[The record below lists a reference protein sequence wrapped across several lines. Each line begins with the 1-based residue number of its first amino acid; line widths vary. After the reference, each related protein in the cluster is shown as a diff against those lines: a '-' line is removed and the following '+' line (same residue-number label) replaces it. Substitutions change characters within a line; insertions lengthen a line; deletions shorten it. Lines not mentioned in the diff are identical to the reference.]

1 MVKEE
6 KMILETDKVTAGYG
20 GVDVLFDAS
29 IKIKEKE
36 LAAIIGPN
44 GAGKTTLLR
53 TISGVLSPRKGEIIF
68 KGEKLNGKTPRER
81 LALGIGYIPQDDKI
95 FPKMSCI
102 DNLRMGAYTLP
113 REKFSEMLEK
123 VYQLFPILKERRNQT
138 AGQFSGGQRQMLA
151 VARAL
156 MMEPEILLLDEPT
169 SGLQPTLVKEVLD
182 KIKDLHQQGMTTL
195 IVAQNREALEIAERA
210 YLIRAG
216 QVVLEDTVEGLLD
229 NDQVIQLYFGG

>member
-81 LALGIGYIPQDDKI
+81 SALGIGYIPQDDKI

-169 SGLQPTLVKEVLD
+169 SGLQPSLVKEVLD
-182 KIKDLHQQGMTTL
+182 KVKDLHQQGMTTL

>member
-36 LAAIIGPN
+36 LVAIIGPN

-53 TISGVLSPRKGEIIF
+53 TISGVLSLRKGEIIF

-182 KIKDLHQQGMTTL
+182 KVKNLHQQGMTTL

>member
-20 GVDVLFDAS
+20 GVDVLFGAS

-53 TISGVLSPRKGEIIF
+53 TISGVLSPREGEIIF

-169 SGLQPTLVKEVLD
+169 SGLQPSLVKEVLD
-182 KIKDLHQQGMTTL
+182 KVKDLHQQGMTTL

>member
-113 REKFSEMLEK
+113 QEKFSEMLEK

-182 KIKDLHQQGMTTL
+182 KVKDLHQQGMTTL

>member
-6 KMILETDKVTAGYG
+6 KIILETDKVTAGYG

-113 REKFSEMLEK
+113 QEKFSEMLEK

-151 VARAL
+151 IARAL

-169 SGLQPTLVKEVLD
+169 SGLQPTLVKEVLN
-182 KIKDLHQQGMTTL
+182 KVKDLHQQGMTTL
-195 IVAQNREALEIAERA
+195 IVAQNREALELAERA

>member
-6 KMILETDKVTAGYG
+6 KVILETDKVTAGYG

-36 LAAIIGPN
+36 LVAIIGPN

-68 KGEKLNGKTPRER
+68 KGKKLNGKTPRER
-81 LALGIGYIPQDDKI
+81 SALGIGYIPQDDKI

-169 SGLQPTLVKEVLD
+169 SGLQPSLVKEVLD
-182 KIKDLHQQGMTTL
+182 KVKDLHQQGMTTL

>member
-6 KMILETDKVTAGYG
+6 KIILETDKVTAGYG

-113 REKFSEMLEK
+113 QEKFSEMLEK

-151 VARAL
+151 IARAL

-169 SGLQPTLVKEVLD
+169 SGLQPTLVKEVLN
-182 KIKDLHQQGMTTL
+182 KVKDLHQQGMTTL

>member
-182 KIKDLHQQGMTTL
+182 KVKDLHQQGMTTL

-216 QVVLEDTVEGLLD
+216 QIVLEDTVEGLLD

>member
-6 KMILETDKVTAGYG
+6 KVILETDKVTAGYG

-81 LALGIGYIPQDDKI
+81 SALGIGYIPQDDKI

-169 SGLQPTLVKEVLD
+169 SGLQPSLVKEVLD
-182 KIKDLHQQGMTTL
+182 KVKDLHQQGMTTL

>member
-36 LAAIIGPN
+36 LVAIIGPN

-81 LALGIGYIPQDDKI
+81 LELGIGYIPQDDKI

-182 KIKDLHQQGMTTL
+182 KVKNLHQQGMTTL

>member
-1 MVKEE
+1 MKKE
-6 KMILETDKVTAGYG
+6 KIILETDKITAGYG

-29 IKIKEKE
+29 IKVKEGE

-53 TISGVLSPRKGEIIF
+53 TISGVLRPRKGKIIF
-68 KGEKLNGKTPRER
+68 KGEELNGKTPRER
-81 LALGIGYIPQDDKI
+81 LELGIGYIPQEDKI

-113 REKFSEMLEK
+113 KNKFPEMLEK
-123 VYQLFPILKERRNQT
+123 VYQLFPVLKERRNQI

-156 MMEPEILLLDEPT
+156 MVQPDLLLLDEPT
-169 SGLQPTLVKEVLD
+169 SGLQPSLVKEVLS
-182 KIKDLHQQGMTTL
+182 KVKDLHQQGITIL
-195 IVAQNREALEIAERA
+195 IVAQNREALEIAERG
-210 YLIRAG
+210 YLVRVG
-216 QVVLEDTVEGLLD
+216 KVVLEGTVKGLLN

>member
-6 KMILETDKVTAGYG
+6 KVILETDKVTAGYG

-81 LALGIGYIPQDDKI
+81 SALGIGYIPQDDKI

-138 AGQFSGGQRQMLA
+138 AGQFSGGERQMLA

-169 SGLQPTLVKEVLD
+169 SGLQPSLVKEVLD
-182 KIKDLHQQGMTTL
+182 KVKDLHQQGMTTL

>member
-1 MVKEE
+1 VKEE

-81 LALGIGYIPQDDKI
+81 SALGIGYIPQDDKI

-123 VYQLFPILKERRNQT
+123 VYLLFPILKERRNQT

-169 SGLQPTLVKEVLD
+169 SGLQPSLVKEVLD
-182 KIKDLHQQGMTTL
+182 KVKDLHQQGMTTL

-210 YLIRAG
+210 YLVRAG
-216 QVVLEDTVEGLLD
+216 QVVMEDTVEGLLD
-229 NDQVIQLYFGG
+229 NEQVIQLYFGG

>member
-6 KMILETDKVTAGYG
+6 KVILETDKVTAGYG

-68 KGEKLNGKTPRER
+68 KGKKLNGKTPRER
-81 LALGIGYIPQDDKI
+81 SALGIGYIPQDDKI

-169 SGLQPTLVKEVLD
+169 SGLQPSLVKEVLD
-182 KIKDLHQQGMTTL
+182 KVKDLHQQGMTTL

>member
-20 GVDVLFDAS
+20 GVDVLFGAS

-169 SGLQPTLVKEVLD
+169 SGLQPSLVKEVLD
-182 KIKDLHQQGMTTL
+182 KVKDLHQQGMTTL